1 MSCSSRT
8 DIFLKRVYESVQ
20 EMNIGK
26 DKRRHRRPFG
36 NEALS
41 KHQRSR
47 LKLLPRVFALLPM
60 RNFII
65 YYFNKEV
72 LEFLKILF
80 LELVSVATGIE
91 ISHLKGS
98 KPLSSFLRHT
108 RPSLLSSQGMHANSR
123 TIPGKLLVNFDE
135 AER

>member
-47 LKLLPRVFALLPM
+47 LKLLPRGAGIPKNLVPRIGIGGHRHRNKSFEGLQTIVQLLKTYKAKLVVFPRHACKFK
-60 RNFII
+60 N
-65 YYFNKEV
+65 YSWEAAC
-72 LEFLKILF
+72 EF
-80 LELVSVATGIE
+80 
-91 ISHLKGS
+91 
-98 KPLSSFLRHT
+98 
-108 RPSLLSSQGMHANSR
+108 
-123 TIPGKLLVNFDE
+123 
-135 AER
+135 